1 MGGVLRWGRIMSQA
15 PLFIVGGTGLFRRGL
30 CSFLEETPFQMA
42 AEFDDAEACVSAISK
57 GSAPEAD
64 VIVYVSNGDPEV
76 SAAAV
81 DALISCCDARVLVL
95 SGELSVDELGA
106 CLRVGAGGYLLSNI
120 SKDVL
125 THSLRLIVLGETVF
139 PSQLATAWATGQL
152 RQTTNSMEV
161 GKALEVLTHR
171 EAEILGCLTEG
182 APNKMIARQLGI
194 TEATVKIHVKSL
206 IRKIGVQN
214 RTQAALWAIQS
225 GYSKNGT
232 DLAA

>member
-1 MGGVLRWGRIMSQA
+1 MSQA
-15 PLFIVGGTGLFRRGL
+15 PLYIVGGTGLFRRGL
-30 CSFLEETPFQMA
+30 CSFLEETPFRLA
-42 AEFDDAEACVSAISK
+42 AEFDNAEACVSAISK
-57 GSAPEAD
+57 ASAPEAD

-81 DALISCCDARVLVL
+81 DALISCTDARVLVL

-120 SKDVL
+120 SKEVL

-152 RQTTNSMEV
+152 RQSGNTIET
-161 GKALEVLTHR
+161 GKMLEVLTQR
-171 EAEILGCLTEG
+171 ETEILGCLTEG

-214 RTQAALWAIQS
+214 RTQAALWAIQV
-225 GYSKNGT
+225 GYVKNPV

>member
-1 MGGVLRWGRIMSQA
+1 MSQA
-15 PLFIVGGTGLFRRGL
+15 PLYIVGGTGLFRRGL
-30 CSFLEETPFQMA
+30 CSFLEETPFQLA
-42 AEFDDAEACVSAISK
+42 AEFDNAEACVSAISK
-57 GSAPEAD
+57 ASAPEAE

-81 DALISCCDARVLVL
+81 DALISCSDARVLVL

-120 SKDVL
+120 SKEVL

-139 PSQLATAWATGQL
+139 PSQLATAWASGQL
-152 RQTTNSMEV
+152 RQTGNAVEA
-161 GKALEVLTHR
+161 GKALEVLTNR
-171 EAEILGCLTEG
+171 ESEILGCLTEG

-214 RTQAALWAIQS
+214 RTQAALWAIQIGYVKS
-225 GYSKNGT
+225 GV

>member
-1 MGGVLRWGRIMSQA
+1 MSQA

-30 CSFLEETPFQMA
+30 CSFLEDTPFRLA
-42 AEFDDAEACVSAISK
+42 GEFDSPQACVGALAK
-57 GSAPEAD
+57 AAAPEAEI
-64 VIVYVSNGDPEV
+64 IVYVSNGDPEA

-81 DALISCCDARVLVL
+81 DALLSCAEARVLVL

-106 CLRVGAGGYLLSNI
+106 CLRMGAGGYLLSNI
-120 SKDVL
+120 SKEVL
-125 THSLRLIVLGETVF
+125 THSLRLILLGETVF

-152 RQTTNSMEV
+152 RQAGPAAGSGT
-161 GKALEVLTHR
+161 GKALEVLTQR
-171 EAEILGCLTEG
+171 ETEILGCLTEG
-182 APNKMIARQLGI
+182 APNKTIARQLGI

-214 RTQAALWAIQS
+214 RTQAALWAIQV
-225 GYSKNGT
+225 GYAKGVV

>member
-1 MGGVLRWGRIMSQA
+1 MGGVLRWGRVMSQA

-30 CSFLEETPFQMA
+30 CSFLEDTPFQMV
-42 AEFDDAEACVSAISK
+42 AEFDNAEACVSALSK
-57 GSAPEAD
+57 GSVPEAD

-76 SAAAV
+76 SAAAI

-120 SKDVL
+120 SKEVL
-125 THSLRLIVLGETVF
+125 SHSLRLIVLGETVF
-139 PSQLATAWATGQL
+139 PSQLATAWASGQL
-152 RQTTNSMEV
+152 RQTTNSVEV
-161 GKALEVLTHR
+161 DKALEVLTQR
-171 EAEILGCLTEG
+171 ETEILGCLTEG
-182 APNKMIARQLGI
+182 SPNKMIARQLGI

-214 RTQAALWAIQS
+214 RTQAALWAIQA

>member
-1 MGGVLRWGRIMSQA
+1 MSQA
-15 PLFIVGGTGLFRRGL
+15 PLLIVGGTGLFRRGL
-30 CSFLEETPFQMA
+30 CSFLEETPFQLVG
-42 AEFDDAEACVSAISK
+42 EYDDAEACVADMEKASA
-57 GSAPEAD
+57 AE
-64 VIVYVSNGDPEV
+64 VIIYISNGDPAL

-81 DALISCCDARVLVL
+81 DGLLSCTDARLLVL
-95 SGELSVDELGA
+95 SGELSVDELGS

-120 SKDVL
+120 SKEVL
-125 THSLRLIVLGETVF
+125 THSLRLILLGETVF

-152 RQTTNSMEV
+152 RQNANTGGPS
-161 GKALEVLTHR
+161 KALECLTNR

-182 APNKMIARQLGI
+182 SPNKLIARQLGI

-225 GYSKNGT
+225 GYVKNPA
-232 DLAA
+232 DIAA

>member
-1 MGGVLRWGRIMSQA
+1 MSQA
-15 PLFIVGGTGLFRRGL
+15 PLLIVGGTGLFRRGL
-30 CSFLEETPFQMA
+30 CSFLEETPFRLVG
-42 AEFDDAEACVSAISK
+42 EYDDAEACVADAEKASAAEVIIYIS
-57 GSAPEAD
+57 G
-64 VIVYVSNGDPEV
+64 GDPER

-81 DALISCCDARVLVL
+81 DGLLSCIDARLLVL

-125 THSLRLIVLGETVF
+125 THSLRLILLGETVF

-152 RQTTNSMEV
+152 RQNANSV
-161 GKALEVLTHR
+161 GVSKALECLTQR
-171 EAEILGCLTEG
+171 ETEILGCLTEG
-182 APNKMIARQLGI
+182 APNKLIARQLGI

-225 GYSKNGT
+225 GYVKNPVEM
-232 DLAA
+232 AA

>member
-1 MGGVLRWGRIMSQA
+1 MSRA

-42 AEFDDAEACVSAISK
+42 AEFDNAEACVSAIAKAST
-57 GSAPEAD
+57 PEVD
-64 VIVYVSNGDPEV
+64 VIVYISNGDPEV

-120 SKDVL
+120 SKEVL

-152 RQTTNSMEV
+152 RQTTNTVEV
-161 GKALEVLTHR
+161 DKALEVLTNR
-171 EAEILGCLTEG
+171 ETEILGCLTEG

-214 RTQAALWAIQS
+214 RTQAALWAIQA
-225 GYSKNGT
+225 GYGKNGT

>member
-1 MGGVLRWGRIMSQA
+1 MSQA
-15 PLFIVGGTGLFRRGL
+15 PLYIVGGTGLFRRGL
-30 CSFLEETPFQMA
+30 CSFLEDTPFRLA
-42 AEFDDAEACVSAISK
+42 AEFDNAPACVDALSK
-57 GSAPEAD
+57 ASTPEAEI
-64 VIVYVSNGDPEV
+64 IVYVSNGDPQV

-81 DALISCCDARVLVL
+81 DALISCVDARVLVL
-95 SGELSVDELGA
+95 SGELSVEELGA

-120 SKDVL
+120 SKEVL
-125 THSLRLIVLGETVF
+125 THSLRLILLGETVF

-152 RQTTNSMEV
+152 RQNASGDV
-161 GKALEVLTHR
+161 SKALEVLTQR
-171 EAEILGCLTEG
+171 ESEILGCLTEG

-214 RTQAALWAIQS
+214 RTQAALWAIQV
-225 GYSKNGT
+225 GYVKNPV

>member
-1 MGGVLRWGRIMSQA
+1 MSQA

-30 CSFLEETPFQMA
+30 CSFLEDTPFRLA
-42 AEFDDAEACVSAISK
+42 AEFDSPQACVGALAK
-57 GSAPEAD
+57 AAAPEAEI
-64 VIVYVSNGDPEV
+64 IVYVSNGDPEA

-81 DALISCCDARVLVL
+81 DALLSCAEARVLVL

-106 CLRVGAGGYLLSNI
+106 CLRMGAGGYLLSNI
-120 SKDVL
+120 SKEVL
-125 THSLRLIVLGETVF
+125 THSLRLILLGETVF

-152 RQTTNSMEV
+152 RQAGPAASGGA
-161 GKALEVLTHR
+161 GKALEVLTQR
-171 EAEILGCLTEG
+171 ETEILGCLTEG
-182 APNKMIARQLGI
+182 APNKTIARQLGI

-214 RTQAALWAIQS
+214 RTQAALWAIQV
-225 GYSKNGT
+225 GYAKGAV

>member
-1 MGGVLRWGRIMSQA
+1 MSQA
-15 PLFIVGGTGLFRRGL
+15 PLYIVGGTGLFRRGL
-30 CSFLEETPFQMA
+30 CSFLEDTPFRLTGEYDSPA
-42 AEFDDAEACVSAISK
+42 ACVGALAK
-57 GSAPEAD
+57 AAAPEAEI
-64 VIVYVSNGDPEV
+64 IVYVSNGDPEA

-81 DALISCCDARVLVL
+81 DALLSCADARVLVL

-120 SKDVL
+120 SKEVL
-125 THSLRLIVLGETVF
+125 THSLRLILLGETVF

-152 RQTTNSMEV
+152 RQTGNASGGGTGT
-161 GKALEVLTHR
+161 GKALEALTNR
-171 EAEILGCLTEG
+171 ETEILGCLTEG

-214 RTQAALWAIQS
+214 RTQAALWAIQV
-225 GYSKNGT
+225 GYAKGT
-232 DLAA
+232 VDLAA

>member
-1 MGGVLRWGRIMSQA
+1 MSQA
-15 PLFIVGGTGLFRRGL
+15 PLYIVGGTGLFRRGL
-30 CSFLEETPFQMA
+30 CSFLEDTPFGLV
-42 AEFDDAEACVSAISK
+42 AEFDSAAACVGGIAT
-57 GSAPEAD
+57 APEAEI
-64 VIVYVSNGDPEV
+64 VVYVSTGDPET

-81 DALISCCDARVLVL
+81 DALVSCTGARVLVL

-120 SKDVL
+120 SREVL
-125 THSLRLIVLGETVF
+125 MHSLRLILLGETVF

-152 RQTTNSMEV
+152 RRTGNGGDA

-171 EAEILGCLTEG
+171 ETEILGCLTEG
-182 APNKMIARQLGI
+182 APNKTIARQLGI

-214 RTQAALWAIQS
+214 RTQAALWAIQI
-225 GYSKNGT
+225 GYVKNPV
-232 DLAA
+232 DMAA